1 MTYHLMLT
9 VSKDPGSHRV
19 LYPVPR
25 SLSVHSYISS
35 ILVFW
40 YSVPSKSNKVVS

>member
-1 MTYHLMLT
+1 MNITLCPQYPKTQGLT
-9 VSKDPGSHRV
+9 ITQF
-19 LYPVPR
+19 PR
-25 SLSVHSYISS
+25 SLSVHSYIGS